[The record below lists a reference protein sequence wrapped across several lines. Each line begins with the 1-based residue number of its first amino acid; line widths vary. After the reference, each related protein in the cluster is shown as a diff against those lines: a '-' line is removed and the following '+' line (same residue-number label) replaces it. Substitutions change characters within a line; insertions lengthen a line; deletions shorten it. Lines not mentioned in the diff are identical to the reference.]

1 MSDVTA
7 MTPDKNL
14 KEILTKLQ
22 YSDDAK
28 VVEQITAQMRQV
40 QGRMA
45 GIKHKLVVMS
55 GKGGVGKS
63 MTTVNLA
70 LAMAR
75 MGYKVGL
82 LDVDLNGPCVP
93 RMMGMHGQRLTITPE
108 GALPPIG
115 PLNIKVASMDF
126 FLDSTSPVRWK
137 GPMDLSPVWLGLM
150 EMNVIREFLSDVIWG
165 ELDYLLTD
173 LPPGAAADKP
183 PVIAGFIPDLAGAV
197 VVTTPSEVASDV
209 VQKSITYARDM
220 GINVLG
226 VVENMSQYRCPSCGA
241 EHELFDGNT
250 EAMCE
255 ALDVPLLGRIPF
267 DRTLARTFDK
277 GIPLL
282 DETYPTL
289 QRYRQIA
296 ERVVTLV
303 EYRKVLAEKL

>member
-1 MSDVTA
+1 MSDTTA
-7 MTPDKNL
+7 MAPDKNL
-14 KEILTKLQ
+14 KDILTKLQ
-22 YSDDAK
+22 YRDDAK

-40 QGRMA
+40 QDRMA
-45 GIKHKLVVMS
+45 GIKYKLVVMS

-70 LAMAR
+70 LALAR

-93 RMMGMHGQRLTITPE
+93 RMMGLHGQRLTITPE

-126 FLDSTSPVRWK
+126 FLDATSPVRWK

-150 EMNVIREFLSDVIWG
+150 EMNVIREFLGDVIWG

-241 EHELFDGNT
+241 EHDLFEGNT
-250 EAMCE
+250 EAMCG

-267 DRTLARTFDK
+267 DRTLAKTFDK
-277 GIPLL
+277 GVPLL

-296 ERVVTLV
+296 ERVVTLA